1 MPTRTCEKA
10 GGGEKGREGKG
21 RGRRRVRVICVTTR
35 GAARISRRPP
45 ASLSGALLAECWAES
60 GSRPF
65 PPPPSPQPLTFSVTY
80 PFSFYYLPLSGVF
93 RSLRSSKPDLARGTL
108 PLFRISFSST
118 TVNRVPSFFFFF
130 SFFSHVFFPTRLF
143 LGELV
148 LGGNFWKRY
157 LRYKRGEEEGFIIPL
172 SRFDNSLSSLPNPW
186 NERNRTWREQ
196 GK

>member
-21 RGRRRVRVICVTTR
+21 TTEGARYLRNHREEQRGSRGGRPLLYRAHCWPSVEPSRGRVP
-35 GAARISRRPP
+35 S
-45 ASLSGALLAECWAES
+45 
-60 GSRPF
+60 
-65 PPPPSPQPLTFSVTY
+65 PPPSPQPLTFSVTY

-186 NERNRTWREQ
+186 NERNRT
-196 GK
+196 

>member
-1 MPTRTCEKA
+1 MELMPTRTCEKA

-21 RGRRRVRVICVTTR
+21 TTEGAR
-35 GAARISRRPP
+35 YLRNHERSSADLAAAARFSIGRIVGRVLSRVGV
-45 ASLSGALLAECWAES
+45 ASL
-60 GSRPF
+60 

-186 NERNRTWREQ
+186 NERNRT
-196 GK
+196 